1 MHIKTLHGNDY
12 YFSSTIPQIL
22 LIHPIVVYLLAL
34 AGQGIELEKW
44 INQLDENPEK
54 KGTGEL
60 IIRIVRG
67 EVLKHKQKEFILDI
81 SDAITRF
88 P

>member
-44 INQLDENPEK
+44 INQLDENP
-54 KGTGEL
+54 
-60 IIRIVRG
+60 
-67 EVLKHKQKEFILDI
+67 
-81 SDAITRF
+81 
-88 P
+88 